1 MSLEADIQKLAS
13 QVAQLTEELHRL
25 KDASMVRRLQYAY
38 GYYLDRCLYDEV
50 VDLFAD
56 DGEIRFMG
64 GSFKGKAGVRRLYCD
79 RFRKRFTG
87 GHNGPVYGFL
97 LDHLILQDVIDVAPD
112 RKTALGRLRVF
123 MQAGSH
129 ETRKDAG
136 NVLPSQWWEGGVYEN
151 EYVRE
156 DDIWRIKL
164 LNYHLVYQG
173 LFEDGWSHLK
183 PTFSGTFKTTFPADP
198 FGPDELV
205 EPKPVFWPET
215 EVVPFH
221 YPHPVTG
228 KIWEPRE

>member
-1 MSLEADIQKLAS
+1 MSLEADIQKLGS
-13 QVAQLTEELHRL
+13 QVAQLTDELNRL
-25 KDASMVRRLQYAY
+25 KDASRVRRLQHAY

-50 VDLFAD
+50 VDLFAE

-97 LDHLILQDVIDVAPD
+97 LDHLILQDVIDIAPD

-129 ETRKDAG
+129 ETRGDAG
-136 NVLPSQWWEGGVYEN
+136 SVLPSQWWEGGVYEN

-156 DDIWRIKL
+156 DDVWKIKL

-183 PTFSGTFKTTFPADP
+183 PMFSGSFKATFPTDL

-228 KIWEPRE
+228 KMWEPR